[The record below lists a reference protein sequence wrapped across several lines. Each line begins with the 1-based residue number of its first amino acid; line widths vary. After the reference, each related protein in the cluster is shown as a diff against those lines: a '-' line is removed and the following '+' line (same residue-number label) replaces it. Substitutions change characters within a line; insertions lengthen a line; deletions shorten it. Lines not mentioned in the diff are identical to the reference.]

1 LQAQIIF
8 TGDELLMGEVL
19 NTHAQ
24 YLGRELAAMGIEVLL
39 HTTVGDNR
47 ALLRAVLQNAWDRSD
62 LLIITGGLGPT
73 TDDLTKETVADFLQ
87 LDLVPDKPTLQ
98 GLEKFLARRGIAMVE
113 SMKKQALVPRGAR
126 VLPNPVGTAPGL
138 LIEKDDKI
146 VVLLPGPPR
155 ELQAVFAGAVKER
168 LKFVAGKG
176 TVMHS
181 QVYKLTGLG
190 ESQVQDRLAD
200 IDGRDNPVISYVAMP
215 GEVHVRV
222 SARAASGK
230 AAKDMVDALARRVEK
245 RLAKY
250 IFSTGDEELKEIVGV
265 LLADRGMTVS
275 LAESCTGGY
284 IMKLLT
290 DVAGSSRYLAGGV
303 VAYSN
308 EIKTSQLGVP
318 RETIDRYGAVS
329 EQTAR
334 LMAEG
339 VRRAVGS
346 TLGIGVTGIAG
357 PDGGT
362 PEKPVGLVYIALAG
376 REKTVCR
383 GYRFPGQ
390 RAGVRAGAA
399 NAALHMLRQYLTC
412 NRN

>member
-1 LQAQIIF
+1 MQAQIIF
-8 TGDELLMGEVL
+8 TGNELLMGEVL

-24 YLGRELAAMGIEVLL
+24 YLGRELAALGIEVLL
-39 HTTVGDNR
+39 YTSVGDNK
-47 ALLRAVLQNAWDRSD
+47 ALLGTVLQNAWESSD

-73 TDDLTKETVADFLQ
+73 TDDITKETVADFLQ
-87 LDLVPDKPTLQ
+87 LDLVPDEPTLQ
-98 GLEKFLARRGIAMVE
+98 GLENYFARRGIAMVE
-113 SMKKQALVPRGAR
+113 SMKKQALVPLGAQ
-126 VLPNPVGTAPGL
+126 VLPNPAGTAPGL

-155 ELQAVFAGAVKER
+155 ELRAVFASALKER
-168 LKFVAGKG
+168 LKKLAGKG

-190 ESQVQDRLAD
+190 ESQVQDRLGD
-200 IDGRDNPVISYVAMP
+200 IDGRGNPVISYVAMP

-222 SARAASGK
+222 SARAACRK

-250 IFSTGDEELKEIVGV
+250 IFSRGDEELKEIVGA
-265 LLADRGMTVS
+265 LLANRGMTVS
-275 LAESCTGGY
+275 LAESCTGGH

-290 DVAGSSRYLAGGV
+290 DVAGSSRYLVGGV

-308 EIKTSQLGVP
+308 EIKTNLLSVP

-339 VRRAVGS
+339 VRRVVGS

-362 PEKPVGLVYIALAG
+362 PEKPVGLVYIALADQ
-376 REKTVCR
+376 EKTVCR
-383 GYRFPGQ
+383 GHCFPGQ
-390 RAGVRAGAA
+390 REGVRAGAA
-399 NAALHMLRQYLTC
+399 NAALHMLRQYLTS
-412 NRN
+412 N